1 MTEESDLSYQ
11 QSWITSKHIFSIT
24 SHFIPGNNK
33 HYDQRVYLENFR
45 HSTIRHDTLY
55 IWQLC
60 FNAAEGL
67 ARATLFQG
75 GCIKNGLLVV
85 GLCSLKTKRWPGAGL
100 VGRLVALVVPW
111 PWVALGL
118 VLWPWW
124 CPGGPADAWPW
135 TPSLAPQGHQ
145 LPPCRRARCGPE
157 LRAAASAGPPSALTF
172 NPRAAARAPRD
183 PWEFWISWSVSWSR
197 IRPAGCLAR
206 PTDQASS
213 QVCGRTAGFWTCI
226 AS

>member
-1 MTEESDLSYQ
+1 MTEESNLSDQ
-11 QSWITSKHIFSIT
+11 QSSPNTSSR
-24 SHFIPGNNK
+24 SHFIPKNNK
-33 HYDQRVYLENFR
+33 HYDQRLSLENFR
-45 HSTIRHDTLY
+45 HSTIRHGTPY
-55 IWQLC
+55 ICVTVQMKD
-60 FNAAEGL
+60 L
-67 ARATLFQG
+67 ACAKLFQG

-157 LRAAASAGPPSALTF
+157 LRAAASADPPSALTF
-172 NPRAAARAPRD
+172 NPCAAARAPWD
-183 PWEFWISWSVSWSR
+183 P
-197 IRPAGCLAR
+197 
-206 PTDQASS
+206 
-213 QVCGRTAGFWTCI
+213 
-226 AS
+226 